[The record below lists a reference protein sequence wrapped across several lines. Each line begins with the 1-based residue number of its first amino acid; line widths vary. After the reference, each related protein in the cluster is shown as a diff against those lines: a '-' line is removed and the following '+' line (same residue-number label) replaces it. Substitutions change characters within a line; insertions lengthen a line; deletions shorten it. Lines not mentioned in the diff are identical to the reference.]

1 MVKWG
6 SSFRSQTSSLYL
18 HLAERVRELH
28 AKSFQSCPIL
38 CNPIDGSPPSS
49 PLPRILQART
59 LERVAISFS
68 NTWKWSHSVVSD
80 PRRPHGLQPSRLLY
94 HAIFQPRVLEWGAI
108 AFSDLNRLSLLFW
121 DGTSV
126 RTHCLRLGE
135 RKTPFL
141 YCVPSPVF
149 PWPLTKLWFFLRKA
163 FLTAGSSAGPLN
175 RPS

>member
-94 HAIFQPRVLEWGAI
+94 PWDFPGNSTGLGCRCLLPWDALYELWSQWW
-108 AFSDLNRLSLLFW
+108 RLTWPKCLWKAPAPNVITMGCRCSTYVFW
-121 DGTSV
+121 EEQT
-126 RTHCLRLGE
+126 
-135 RKTPFL
+135 F
-141 YCVPSPVF
+141 
-149 PWPLTKLWFFLRKA
+149 WP
-163 FLTAGSSAGPLN
+163 
-175 RPS
+175 